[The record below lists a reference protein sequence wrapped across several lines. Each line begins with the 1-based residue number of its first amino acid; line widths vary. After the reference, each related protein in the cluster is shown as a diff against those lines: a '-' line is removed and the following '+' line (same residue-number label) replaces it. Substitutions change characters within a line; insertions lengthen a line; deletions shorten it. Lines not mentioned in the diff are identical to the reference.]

1 MSDCSCHV
9 VDENKPVKDQLAG
22 LSCDGVSD
30 ISKLSLDNQ
39 DHPWIIP
46 NNILKLNITN
56 SKITNEQF
64 EKLKWIQSL
73 TKLHY
78 LNLTGNELTEI
89 PSVELAVSGVGYTDR
104 TKNLA
109 NIACTLCVQFS
120 EIDPQKRIEFEFK

>member
-30 ISKLSLDNQ
+30 ITKLSLDNQ

-109 NIACTLCVQFS
+109 NIACTL
-120 EIDPQKRIEFEFK
+120 